1 MNRTSMGIT
10 LGASLALAV
19 AVAPAITSVA
29 HDGTGGADTMHVCV
43 VKSTSDMR
51 LVGQNPAID
60 CPDGQVAR
68 HFDLQGPKGDTG
80 ATGPKGDAGDPGGPQ
95 GDTGSAGPQGDTGS
109 QGPAGATGPQ
119 GTQGA
124 TGSAG
129 PQGATGSQGPA
140 GATGAAG
147 ATGPAG
153 PQGATGSQG
162 PKGDKGDAGGVTLL
176 SASGQ
181 DTNNRTY
188 RMIAAVGFSA
198 TAVACGTSNTQ
209 AGSGIDFDVSLNGSA
224 IGTCTVTS
232 GNTTGSLAIS
242 ETVTAGDIF
251 TVVVSEN
258 AGGTRSQSFVG
269 IGG

>member
-29 HDGTGGADTMHVCV
+29 HDGTGGSDTMHVCV
-43 VKSTSDMR
+43 VKSTRVMR
-51 LVGQNPAID
+51 LVGQNPAVD

-68 HFDLQGPKGDTG
+68 HFDLQGPQGDTGAPGPKGDQGDPGGPKGDTG
-80 ATGPKGDAGDPGGPQ
+80 ATGQK
-95 GDTGSAGPQGDTGS
+95 GDTGN

-140 GATGAAG
+140 GATGTTG
-147 ATGPAG
+147 STGPAG

-181 DTNNRTY
+181 DTNNKTY
-188 RMIAAVGFSA
+188 RIIAAVGFGA
-198 TAVACGTSNTQ
+198 TSVACGTSNTQ
-209 AGSGIDFDVSLNGSA
+209 AGSGVDFAVSLNGTPV
-224 IGTCTVTS
+224 GTCTVTS

-242 ETVTAGDIF
+242 ETVAAGDIF

-258 AGGTRSQSFVG
+258 AGASRSQSFVG